1 MHLPAELSAPT
12 PSQPT
17 LPSGLADAA
26 LALAEPPVGPPAVG
40 LAVGDVAGRPLPVG
54 LALAV
59 DGAGGVADAALAPT
73 RAVVGTGVHPG
84 GRAGQTQNLGHIF
97 RRWKKQNPDY
107 CKKSALRVVCSR
119 RNRFISNGTTKLAV
133 FIFLKKVKA
142 TCCSSTL

>member
-1 MHLPAELSAPT
+1 MHFPAELSAPI

-26 LALAEPPVGPPAVG
+26 LALAAPPVGPPAVG

-84 GRAGQTQNLGHIF
+84 RGAGPTQNLGHIF
-97 RRWKKQNPDY
+97 RTWKK
-107 CKKSALRVVCSR
+107 KKTQITA
-119 RNRFISNGTTKLAV
+119 K
-133 FIFLKKVKA
+133 
-142 TCCSSTL
+142 